1 MSYAK
6 KDEDA
11 DHSGGFKLDRTS
23 VFQDARLFNSSP
35 ISPRKCRTLL
45 TKIAVLLFTGEKF
58 PTNEATTL
66 FFGISKLFQNKDPSL
81 RQMVYLILKELAHT
95 AEDVI
100 MSTSIIMKDMTVG
113 SEIIYKAN
121 SIRALCRIIDATTVQ
136 GIERLIKTAI
146 VDKSP
151 AVSSAALVSSYHLLP
166 IARDVVRRWQ
176 SETQEA
182 ASSSKS
188 GGGFLSFG
196 GSSQHSLA
204 AANTNYMN
212 QYHAIG
218 LLYQM
223 RSHDRMALVKMVQ
236 QYGAAGAVKSPAGVM
251 MLVRLAARL
260 AEEDPSLRKPMMQ
273 MLDTWLRHKSEMVVF
288 EAAKAICNMPD
299 VSDAEAAQAIHAL
312 QSFLTS
318 PRAVT
323 KFSAIRILHSFA
335 SFKPQAVHSANPD
348 IEALISNTNR
358 SIATFAI
365 TTLLKTGNESS
376 VDRLMKQIA
385 GFMAEITDEFK
396 ITIVEAI
403 RTLCMKFPSK
413 QAGMLTFLSG
423 ILRDEGGYEFKR
435 AVVESMF
442 DLIKFVPGSKEETLS
457 HLCEFIEDC
466 EFTKLAVRILHLI
479 GVEGP
484 KTPQPTKYIRYIYN
498 RVVLENALV
507 RAAAVTALAK
517 FGVGQKD
524 PEVKKSVRVL
534 LERCLDDTDDE
545 VRDRAAL
552 NLRLMQE
559 EDDIAERFIK
569 NDSMFSLSTFEHKL
583 VMYVTSNDKS
593 VFAKAFDINSVP
605 VVSHEQAL
613 AEERTKKL
621 TTATPTLKAP
631 STGPAKPKV
640 NGAAEGPAAGAAA
653 AQKYTQT
660 FSRIPELAAYGPV
673 LKSSHVVE
681 LTESETEYVVSAVKH
696 VFKEHVVIQYDIK
709 NTLESTVLENV
720 TVLAS
725 PAEEEEEPTL
735 EEEFII
741 PATALKTNEPGIV
754 YVAFRKVHGEASFPI
769 TTFTNVLKFT
779 SKEIDPV
786 TGEAEEGG
794 YEDEYEVE
802 NLELSGAD
810 FVSPAFT
817 GSFDH
822 VWEGT
827 GASGEEVSETLVLG
841 GASVKG
847 LGDAAEQLSSAL
859 SLQPLEGTDVIISNT
874 THTLKLYGKSVTGGR
889 VAALVKMVYS
899 AKTGVTVKVSVRTD
913 DTGGGL
919 AQGIIGV
926 LS

>member
-1 MSYAK
+1 
-6 KDEDA
+6 
-11 DHSGGFKLDRTS
+11 
-23 VFQDARLFNSSP
+23 
-35 ISPRKCRTLL
+35 
-45 TKIAVLLFTGEKF
+45 
-58 PTNEATTL
+58 
-66 FFGISKLFQNKDPSL
+66 
-81 RQMVYLILKELAHT
+81 MVYLIVKELASS
-95 AEDVI
+95 AED
-100 MSTSIIMKDMTVG
+100 IIMFTAIIQRDLTVT
-113 SEIIYKAN
+113 SDVVYKAN
-121 SIRALCRIIDATTVQ
+121 AIRSLCRIIDASSVQ
-136 GIERLIKTAI
+136 GMERLIKTAI

-166 IARDVVRRWQ
+166 MAKDVVRRWQ

-182 ASSSKS
+182 AASSKS

-196 GSSQHSLA
+196 GSSQTLA

-251 MLVRLAARL
+251 MLVRLAAKL
-260 AEEDPSLRKPMMQ
+260 AEEDSTLRKPMMT
-273 MLDTWLRHKSEMVVF
+273 MLDSWLRHKSEMVNF

-299 VSDAEAAQAIHAL
+299 VTDAEAAQAIHVL
-312 QSFLTS
+312 QLFLTS

-323 KFSAIRILHSFA
+323 KFAAIRILHAFA

-348 IEALISNTNR
+348 IEALISNSNR

-365 TTLLKTGNESS
+365 TTLLKTGNEAS
-376 VDRLMKQIA
+376 VDRLMKQIS

-442 DLIKFVPGSKEETLS
+442 DLIKFVPGSKQETLS

-484 KTPQPTKYIRYIYN
+484 KTAQPTKYIRYIYN

-524 PEVKKSVRVL
+524 PEVKKSVKVL
-534 LERCLDDTDDE
+534 LTRCLDDTDDE

-552 NLRLMQE
+552 NLRLMDE
-559 EDDIAERFIK
+559 EDEIAERFIK

-583 VMYVTSNDKS
+583 VMYVTSTDKAT
-593 VFAKAFDINSVP
+593 FGTAFDVSSVP

-613 AEERTKKL
+613 AEERTKKM

-631 STGPAKPKV
+631 STGPTKPKA
-640 NGAAEGPAAGAAA
+640 NGAAEGPSAAAA
-653 AQKYTQT
+653 AQKYTDI
-660 FSRIPELAAYGPV
+660 FSLIPELKAYGDV
-673 LKSSHVVE
+673 LKSSAVVE

-696 VFKEHVVIQYDIK
+696 IFKEHVVIQYDIK
-709 NTLESTVLENV
+709 NTLDSTVLDNV
-720 TVLAS
+720 TVLAAPS
-725 PAEEEEEPTL
+725 EEAEPVL

-741 PATALKTNEPGIV
+741 PAPRLKTNEPGVV
-754 YVAFRKVHGEASFPI
+754 YVAFKKADGQTYPI
-769 TTFTNVLKFT
+769 TTFSNMLKFT
-779 SKEIDPV
+779 SKEIDP
-786 TGEAEEGG
+786 TSGEPEDSG
-794 YEDEYEVE
+794 YDDEYEVE
-802 NLELSGAD
+802 NIELSGAD
-810 FVSPAFT
+810 FVTPAFA
-817 GSFDH
+817 GNFDH
-822 VWEGT
+822 IWEGT
-827 GASGEEVSETLVLG
+827 GANGEEASETL
-841 GASVKG
+841 
-847 LGDAAEQLSSAL
+847 QLSNL
-859 SLQPLEGTDVIISNT
+859 KSLAGTCAPILIMIQQL
-874 THTLKLYGKSVTGGR
+874 TLYRCNRATC
-889 VAALVKMVYS
+889 
-899 AKTGVTVKVSVRTD
+899 
-913 DTGGGL
+913 
-919 AQGIIGV
+919 
-926 LS
+926 